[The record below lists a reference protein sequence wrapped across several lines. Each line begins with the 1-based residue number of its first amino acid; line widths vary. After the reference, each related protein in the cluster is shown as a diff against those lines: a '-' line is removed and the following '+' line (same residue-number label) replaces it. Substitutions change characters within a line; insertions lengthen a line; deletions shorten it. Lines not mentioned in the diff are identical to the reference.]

1 MPPDNQ
7 IMRSDNQIKRFLKN
21 NRQYLLL
28 LAIAMFSYILFESA
42 SSLQNT
48 FSRIVGIA
56 TYLTWHNLFELFSIL
71 ISFAVF
77 FVSYYSYS
85 QSGNLR
91 SIFLGSVFMLIGFID
106 LFHTLS
112 FKGMPDF
119 LIPNTGANRATTFWI
134 VARLLGSIGFFV
146 AGMIPVNRKA
156 SLKRVFFLIIPIIV
170 SLSILIA
177 ATYLPGLFPP
187 MYIEGK
193 GLTGTKLSLEYIV
206 MFLLAAAVIKFVLE
220 YNRTKDFLIVLFSG
234 SLVLRI
240 FSEFAFTHY
249 NQVYDIYNYLG
260 HVYKILAY
268 FIVFRVMFV
277 YSVQKPYLELEA
289 ARDEIKNYADNLDR
303 IVEERTKE
311 IKQIN
316 QKLMEDLEYA
326 KDIQRAILPSKLPEE
341 KEICFS
347 ARYFPA
353 EHVSGDFYNVFKLD
367 DDNIGLYIGDVSGH
381 GVPSAM
387 LSVFLT
393 KSIKPFNQT
402 DDGHIEI
409 YNPSSVLK
417 NVYNLY
423 RKTNFKDE
431 VYAIMLYA
439 IYNTKSRKLTYASA
453 GLNAEP
459 LILKASKS
467 ISRIEIKGFPICR
480 FLDNFEADYTDAVI
494 CLDSG
499 DRVLFYTDG
508 LVEAENPEGKSF
520 SGERL
525 SGLLKNS
532 CDRSC
537 SELAEIVTRDV
548 FNFLNSTK
556 LKDDITFLVMEVK

>member
-1 MPPDNQ
+1 
-7 IMRSDNQIKRFLKN
+7 
-21 NRQYLLL
+21 
-28 LAIAMFSYILFESA
+28 MFSYILLESA

-48 FSRIVGIA
+48 FSRIVSIA
-56 TYLTWHNLFELFSIL
+56 TYLAWHNLFELLSIL

-85 QSGNLR
+85 QTGNLR
-91 SIFLGSVFMLIGFID
+91 SIFLGSVFMLIGSID

-134 VARLLGSIGFFV
+134 FARLLGSIGFLV

-156 SLKRVFFLIIPIIV
+156 SLKKVLFVAIPIVV

-177 ATYLPGLFPP
+177 VTYLPGLFPP

-193 GLTGTKLSLEYIV
+193 GLTGTKISLEYIV

-316 QKLMEDLEYA
+316 QKLLEDLEYA
-326 KDIQRAILPSKLPEE
+326 KDIQLAILPSKLPEE

-387 LSVFLT
+387 LAIFLT
-393 KSIKPFNQT
+393 QSIKPFNQT
-402 DDGHIEI
+402 DGGHIEI

-439 IYNTKSRKLTYASA
+439 VYNIKTRKLTYSSA

-459 LILKASKS
+459 LIVGASKS

-480 FLDNFEADYTDAVI
+480 FLDDFEPDYTDTVI

-508 LVEAENPEGKSF
+508 LIEAENPEGKSF

-532 CDRSC
+532 CGRPC
-537 SELAEIVTRDV
+537 SELAEIVATDV